1 MSSTRETSESGQAQS
16 TGDFGCEGPFGS
28 GEPGD
33 LVGYSEA
40 AAILGV
46 PVGTLYAWVHHR
58 RVPHVRLGPR
68 LVKFS
73 RVGLGR
79 WLAER
84 AVTVCCVDEPR
95 ADK

>member
-1 MSSTRETSESGQAQS
+1 MSFTRETSQFKPSSAANDASGEA
-16 TGDFGCEGPFGS
+16 PFGS

-33 LVGYSEA
+33 LVGYTEA

-73 RVGLGR
+73 RVGLVR

-84 AVTVCCVDEPR
+84 AVGVEVQS
-95 ADK
+95 

>member
-1 MSSTRETSESGQAQS
+1 MTFSRETSEFKPATTPNDSSGA
-16 TGDFGCEGPFGS
+16 EPFGS

-33 LVGYSEA
+33 LVGYTEA

-79 WLAER
+79 WLAEQVV
-84 AVTVCCVDEPR
+84 AVEVQS
-95 ADK
+95 